1 MSKRNASFRLI
12 IILIFAIAELTGAAR
27 VAFAQTLTL
36 GQTAGAGVGAQSF
49 DDPWQLAQAVLDVEP
64 PLIEHEPVP
73 ESDAN
78 IRQTFVATV
87 VDDQELDLVQLFY
100 RFKGESRYTRTLMN
114 RVSFSSTWI
123 AQIATDPATPMDM
136 EYYIEAKDN
145 SGNRTVHG
153 FAFSPLVRKIIP
165 AEVAEPV
172 VEQPEASPKPAI
184 SNSRKVLYVVGGVLL
199 LGLVAAAA
207 SGGSD
212 SGSDPPDGETC
223 TGGSCTVTISTV
235 RPF

>member
-1 MSKRNASFRLI
+1 MSKRNVPFRLF
-12 IILIFAIAELTGAAR
+12 IILIFAVAELAAATR
-27 VAFAQTLTL
+27 VSFAQTLTL
-36 GQTAGAGVGAQSF
+36 GQAAGAGVGAQSYEGS
-49 DDPWQLAQAVLDVEP
+49 WQLAQSDIDVEP
-64 PLIEHEPVP
+64 PLIEHEPVR
-73 ESDAN
+73 ESDAD

-100 RFKGESRYTRTLMN
+100 RFKGESRYTRTLMD

-136 EYYIEAKDN
+136 EYYIQAKDK

-153 FAFSPLVRKIIP
+153 YAFSPLVRKIIP
-165 AEVAEPV
+165 GDVLETPATESQVTT
-172 VEQPEASPKPAI
+172 KPAI

-207 SGGSD
+207 SGGSG
-212 SGSDPPDGETC
+212 SGPPSGDTC
-223 TGGSCTVTISTV
+223 TGGLCTVTISTA

>member
-1 MSKRNASFRLI
+1 MSNRNVSFRLI
-12 IILIFAIAELTGAAR
+12 IILIFAVAELTVATR

-36 GQTAGAGVGAQSF
+36 GQAAGAGVGAQSY
-49 DDPWQLAQAVLDVEP
+49 DDSWQLAQSEIDVEP
-64 PLIEHEPVP
+64 PLIEHEPVR

-78 IRQTFVATV
+78 IRQTFIATV

-100 RFKGESRYTRTLMN
+100 RFKGESRYTRTVMN

-153 FAFSPLVRKIIP
+153 FAFSPLVRKVIP
-165 AEVAEPV
+165 GDVVEPV
-172 VEQPEASPKPAI
+172 TEQPQASPKPAI
-184 SNSRKVLYVVGGVLL
+184 SNSRKLLYVVGGVLL

-212 SGSDPPDGETC
+212 SGSDPPGDETC
-223 TGGSCTVTISTV
+223 TGGRCTVTISTV

>member
-1 MSKRNASFRLI
+1 MSKRNVSFRLI
-12 IILIFAIAELTGAAR
+12 IILIFAVAELTAAAR
-27 VAFAQTLTL
+27 VSFAQTLTL
-36 GQTAGAGVGAQSF
+36 GQTAAAGVGTQSF
-49 DDPWQLAQAVLDVEP
+49 DDPWLLAQSDIDVEP

-136 EYYIEAKDN
+136 EYCLLY
-145 SGNRTVHG
+145 T
-153 FAFSPLVRKIIP
+153 SP
-165 AEVAEPV
+165 
-172 VEQPEASPKPAI
+172 SP
-184 SNSRKVLYVVGGVLL
+184 RDRG
-199 LGLVAAAA
+199 
-207 SGGSD
+207 
-212 SGSDPPDGETC
+212 
-223 TGGSCTVTISTV
+223 
-235 RPF
+235 